1 MLLFFTFT
9 TTLGLV
15 KFHNQRHESVAEVL
29 VHEMQLTNS
38 AFGDDWWIWLVFTG
52 WSIGCV
58 CSVKWVGQFITA
70 LVGLYTI
77 EDLWDKFGDLSM
89 PVVSP
94 PSHDR

>member
-1 MLLFFTFT
+1 M
-9 TTLGLV
+9 
-15 KFHNQRHESVAEVL
+15 
-29 VHEMQLTNS
+29 
-38 AFGDDWWIWLVFTG
+38 FTG

-89 PVVSP
+89 PLVSQP
-94 PSHDR
+94 TPAYLFCCVTTPVARR

>member
-1 MLLFFTFT
+1 M
-9 TTLGLV
+9 
-15 KFHNQRHESVAEVL
+15 HAD
-29 VHEMQLTNS
+29 NS
-38 AFGDDWWIWLVFTG
+38 PFGDDWWIWLVFTG

-89 PVVSP
+89 PVVSVSY
-94 PSHDR
+94 PSFPFTWPRMKSSVLHR